1 MHFISTA
8 LCPENDSIT
17 LPCLCFRAQQSHKDE
32 GQWRRPLPWSGMC
45 QCGLGTWAS
54 KLILTNHFLG
64 RQTNLNKPFSCRQG
78 TLNGC
83 VFFIASMQMC
93 VATVQCRLC
102 EHHKY
107 FDGYHICVFL
117 WLPFQCVWPV
127 ATIQCGQTS
136 QILEW
141 ISSPTWRASAWPA
154 CWRPPPSLGALCSAG
169 AAPTGWRENKFIK
182 CWSLLSH

>member
-1 MHFISTA
+1 MLCLRVHFISTA

-17 LPCLCFRAQQSHKDE
+17 LPCLCFRAQQSHKDG

-93 VATVQCRLC
+93 VATVQCQLGQ
-102 EHHKY
+102 HHKY
-107 FDGYHICVFL
+107 LNGYHH
-117 WLPFQCVWPV
+117 
-127 ATIQCGQTS
+127 
-136 QILEW
+136 
-141 ISSPTWRASAWPA
+141 
-154 CWRPPPSLGALCSAG
+154 PPPEEHLLDQPVGGHHPHLAPCVQPVQLQLAGERTNSSNAG
-169 AAPTGWRENKFIK
+169 AF
-182 CWSLLSH
+182 